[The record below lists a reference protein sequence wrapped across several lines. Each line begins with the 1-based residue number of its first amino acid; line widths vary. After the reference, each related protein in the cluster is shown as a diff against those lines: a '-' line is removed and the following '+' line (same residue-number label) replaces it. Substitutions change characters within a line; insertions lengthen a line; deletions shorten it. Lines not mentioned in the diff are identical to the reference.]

1 MVLGLVVLTHLGVA
15 GMTPILG
22 LFGTDKNAYLNQ
34 YVEDIDSP
42 TPPPRQAPTS
52 HIHTQPHSLSM
63 LDSEKM

>member
-34 YVEDIDSP
+34 YVEDIESP
-42 TPPPRQAPTS
+42 TPPHAKPPPPTYTPN
-52 HIHTQPHSLSM
+52 HTHCQC
-63 LDSEKM
+63 